1 MNARD
6 LFAEVLP
13 LLDGMEDLRDE
24 VTDHMATLADSGTTT
39 TTTKGT
45 NR

>member
-13 LLDGMEDLRDE
+13 LLEGMDGLRGE
-24 VTDHMATLADSGTTT
+24 VEDHMATLPDDTTT

-45 NR
+45 DR